1 MPWYKDKN
9 LIALSTA
16 FLLANVGWGMAWP
29 YLPVYVSLIGG
40 GIIYITMIS
49 IMFNLFGSLAQYP
62 WARISDRTGH
72 KKVFISIGNAFSGIF
87 FYLIS
92 LTTIPIII
100 VEYRIL
106 QGIFSSMSTPT
117 ASALIVEIGNENIGL
132 YFGIFNS
139 FIELGY
145 TIGSLIGSLVYVI
158 TGGIDLIFI
167 ISMILFLI
175 SALVSQGV
183 IKEKKKKIER
193 SKIPFPTFRNEGK
206 PGRIPLHIKD
216 ALSIFIK
223 NKKIMIIS
231 IAVFF
236 VMSASGEVYSILPI
250 YFSTKFSETWIG
262 FLYGV
267 ESISVVAFTPIF
279 GYLSDKSNIKY
290 IFIFGVIGYFLTF
303 FLYYL
308 INSPTMMIIAEI
320 ISGMKWSA
328 FIVSA
333 STYVGLVS
341 PKGKES
347 RSQAILNM
355 AQSMGWVMGPAVAIP
370 IVTFF
375 GFSSNIFFSFIFL
388 TTGLIISVI
397 FVKNIKGK
405 NKNVKLYNDNHD

>member
-183 IKEKKKKIER
+183 IKEKK
-193 SKIPFPTFRNEGK
+193 
-206 PGRIPLHIKD
+206 
-216 ALSIFIK
+216 
-223 NKKIMIIS
+223 
-231 IAVFF
+231 
-236 VMSASGEVYSILPI
+236 
-250 YFSTKFSETWIG
+250 
-262 FLYGV
+262 
-267 ESISVVAFTPIF
+267 
-279 GYLSDKSNIKY
+279 
-290 IFIFGVIGYFLTF
+290 
-303 FLYYL
+303 
-308 INSPTMMIIAEI
+308 
-320 ISGMKWSA
+320 
-328 FIVSA
+328 
-333 STYVGLVS
+333 
-341 PKGKES
+341 
-347 RSQAILNM
+347 
-355 AQSMGWVMGPAVAIP
+355 
-370 IVTFF
+370 
-375 GFSSNIFFSFIFL
+375 
-388 TTGLIISVI
+388 
-397 FVKNIKGK
+397 
-405 NKNVKLYNDNHD
+405 